1 MLAERHGNGQS
12 YHAGPLTHGGEVRA
26 LGQRQ
31 TNHQPDHDEH
41 GADKKW
47 YAPSPRQELLV
58 GQLRDGI
65 ERQGCGRGAGRGA
78 HLWEAR
84 RSPSASWDACSTA
97 IRVAP
102 PTRHRRRNPAPA
114 AAASAVLGRPRRSAH
129 RWVADPSKRSRCP
142 SRVGNTPTSA
152 CAQTVPE
159 VPEHHAAER
168 EEPDAKCGERQQH
181 PDASD
186 VLGKNSFGNTRDSG
200 SVDEEV
206 VELDGRTDEAGHRN
220 PLWRRSTR
228 RVCRGFRGGH
238 SADVRASR
246 WLAAAWL
253 P

>member
-84 RSPSASWDACSTA
+84 RSPSASWDH
-97 IRVAP
+97 V
-102 PTRHRRRNPAPA
+102 RRP
-114 AAASAVLGRPRRSAH
+114 SGWLRPLAT
-129 RWVADPSKRSRCP
+129 D
-142 SRVGNTPTSA
+142 
-152 CAQTVPE
+152 
-159 VPEHHAAER
+159 
-168 EEPDAKCGERQQH
+168 GETLHQPQQRQQY
-181 PDASD
+181 
-186 VLGKNSFGNTRDSG
+186 
-200 SVDEEV
+200 
-206 VELDGRTDEAGHRN
+206 
-220 PLWRRSTR
+220 W
-228 RVCRGFRGGH
+228 GGH
-238 SADVRASR
+238 ADLRIGG
-246 WLAAAWL
+246 
-253 P
+253 